1 MFSNLIIKKM
11 NKYYCTGL
19 PFAIMIGGVSGT
31 VLGGEMLSTY
41 IYSNKTDVNS
51 TNIDSTKSI
60 NPLKGFGIIIGGFS
74 LGLIGG
80 IFYPISI
87 PCSAVYFINITMKEL
102 KEDNKE

>member
-1 MFSNLIIKKM
+1 M

-51 TNIDSTKSI
+51 TNIDSTNIDSTKLI

-87 PCSAVYFINITMKEL
+87 PCSAVYFINISMKQL